1 MLNLPEELMM
11 GSSRVLALRV
21 TVSFFARKAFILFS
35 VCVCVQV
42 SLSLPSL
49 NKLRPRPFLI
59 VHLAF

>member
-21 TVSFFARKAFILFS
+21 TVSFFARKAFFLFS
-35 VCVCVQV
+35 VCEQV
-42 SLSLPSL
+42 SLSLTSL
-49 NKLRPRPFLI
+49 NKLRPRPSPI